1 MSTLNPNLLSKGMT
15 EAMNAAAPVMRALG
29 KQLLTPEVLLLTFIR
44 LPDCTAG
51 RLLQRLA
58 ESRGFKLADLER
70 EVEIQARS
78 REGRPADFDYVGA
91 SGDKVPLST
100 EMVVVLDEGKSIAQ
114 VADEVWIGT
123 EHALGAMSQVGVS
136 TSGLLQRY
144 GITPTAMSGI
154 LTDQVQARRMT
165 TQDWVALARQGQLT
179 PVYYR
184 QSLLRDLVSLISLA
198 EDRHVILVGPAGV
211 GKRTLVYSLA
221 LLIAEGKGPAGLVS
235 VIEISERALLDNAP
249 EAVQAGLRQAAGGA
263 LFIPNLQRFL
273 GGFKAEFAQAEKAVQ
288 KAFLDSGT
296 VIIGTT
302 SEADYGERV
311 AGVSSVEN
319 SHPSGA
325 RRASR
330 IPISGRIDVSSN
342 WSSKS

>member
-1 MSTLNPNLLSKGMT
+1 
-15 EAMNAAAPVMRALG
+15 
-29 KQLLTPEVLLLTFIR
+29 
-44 LPDCTAG
+44 
-51 RLLQRLA
+51 
-58 ESRGFKLADLER
+58 
-70 EVEIQARS
+70 VEIQARS

-114 VADEVWIGT
+114 AADEVWIGT

-221 LLIAEGKGPAGLVS
+221 LLIAEARGRQGLYPS
-235 VIEISERALLDNAP
+235 SRFRNGRYWITRRRPFRPGCARPRA
-249 EAVQAGLRQAAGGA
+249 VRCSS
-263 LFIPNLQRFL
+263 RTCS
-273 GGFKAEFAQAEKAVQ
+273 
-288 KAFLDSGT
+288 DSWRIQG
-296 VIIGTT
+296 
-302 SEADYGERV
+302 RV
-311 AGVSSVEN
+311 CTG
-319 SHPSGA
+319 
-325 RRASR
+325 
-330 IPISGRIDVSSN
+330 
-342 WSSKS
+342 